1 MRKKQQNKNDLA
13 KPMDPGAVAGA
24 DPQNDYETQG
34 HLKTLMD
41 AEMVKMD
48 PDKMQKV
55 HALVGRHSKAIKSIQ
70 DLKDT
75 YQSKYGPKKATAMA
89 DDGDGDE

>member
-1 MRKKQQNKNDLA
+1 MRTKQQNKNDLA
-13 KPMDPGAVAGA
+13 KPMDPNKAV
-24 DPQNDYETQG
+24 DDYETQG

-48 PDKMQKV
+48 PDKMAKV
-55 HALVGRHSKAIKSIQ
+55 HALVGRHSKAIKSVQ

-75 YQSKYGPKKATAMA
+75 YQSKFGAKKSA
-89 DDGDGDE
+89 DVEPDEDD